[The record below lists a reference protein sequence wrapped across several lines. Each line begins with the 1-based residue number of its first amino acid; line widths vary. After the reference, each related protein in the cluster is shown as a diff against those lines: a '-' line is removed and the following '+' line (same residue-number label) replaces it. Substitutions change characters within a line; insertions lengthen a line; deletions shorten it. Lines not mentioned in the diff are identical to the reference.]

1 MMYDTTDSPWPFKR
15 NGYTTAMVPNLSF
28 TIIIVMVTGMWFF
41 FASFFLIG
49 KVTVKDNCFKRF
61 LAFSAERSFYTAL
74 MFACLELTIFSTT
87 NIIHPKF
94 NHIGNMLSFVVSV
107 LTLIT
112 MFCIPVILFKA
123 SNHFITTLWNPEYYE
138 RYGFMFCEFKL
149 NSKIRKCFMSVI
161 MTRIVLFGFLLAALA
176 TMPIPQTIAVLFV
189 HLFYFVVLLKV
200 RPFVSLIMHILTSVA
215 EFFVLVSSFC
225 FMITAIDNSKN
236 ILKSVSSKER
246 LDLIN
251 CFAIFFAV
259 VFLVLGILFMVV
271 MKIVQIIRRAVS
283 KKKYQSIAPAKK
295 AVPEAKEKGLMD
307 QQLEDAPAVDNPE
320 LNKFKN
326 EEELADDD
334 FLGSGGTKK
343 VIDNNDFEN
352 EFLAER
358 RVKDDDI
365 DEAAF

>member
-1 MMYDTTDSPWPFKR
+1 MMYDTTDSPWPFRR

-28 TIIIVMVTGMWFF
+28 AIIIVMVTGMWFF

-49 KVTVKDNCFKRF
+49 KVTVKDNCCKRF

-74 MFACLELTIFSTT
+74 MFACLELTIFSTN
-87 NIIHPKF
+87 NIKNPKF

-161 MTRIVLFGFLLAALA
+161 MTRIILFGFLLAILA
-176 TMPIPQTIAVLFV
+176 SMPVPQTIAVFVV
-189 HLFYFVVLLKV
+189 HLIYFIVLLKV
-200 RPFVSLIMHILTSVA
+200 RPFVSLIMHILTSIA
-215 EFFVLVSSFC
+215 EFFVLVSSLC
-225 FMITAIDNSKN
+225 FIITALDNSKN
-236 ILKSVSSKER
+236 MLKSVSAKER

-259 VFLVLGILFMVV
+259 IFLVLGILFMVI
-271 MKIVQIIRRAVS
+271 MKIVQMIRRAVS
-283 KKKYQSIAPAKK
+283 KKKYMAIAPAKK
-295 AVPEAKEKGLMD
+295 AVPEAKEKELME
-307 QQLEDAPAVDNPE
+307 QEPVDAPAVENPE
-320 LNKFKN
+320 MKSFKN
-326 EEELADDD
+326 QEGLEDDD

-343 VIDNNDFEN
+343 VINKDDFEN
-352 EFLAER
+352 DFLAEKG
-358 RVKDDDI
+358 VKDDDI
-365 DEAAF
+365 DDGAF